1 MRRFLSSCLFV
12 LLSLRAAAAPSG
24 YGRVSGGFQ
33 SDVLWARDGFYANNY
48 LKLDYVLGRFSAGIQ
63 AEYYPSPLP
72 GYGQDLKGIGLP
84 GKYLAWNDTLWSLTA
99 GDFYDQFG
107 TGVLFR
113 SWEDRNLGWNNSLG
127 GGRLAFHTP
136 DNLLSVKVMG
146 GWRRRGLWY
155 GEIPLAGMETGL
167 HWKGFTIQGSGLYR
181 GDTWGWSA
189 LAGWEHEG
197 FTTRA
202 EWVGRRGGANAQ
214 TLEAGFASGKWS
226 STLTIRRLRKMTDPL
241 GLNYLPSLSMQQS
254 YMLAALNPYTP
265 YTEGE
270 LGAAA
275 DFYYRL
281 KTWRFHVN
289 GTMIYALPEALPH
302 QDVLR
307 MAYRELNVKAE
318 NRWSRRIKTVVFVS
332 IQELSPSHGDLRATE
347 FQNVF
352 VLDGLFRL
360 TDRLSLKTCLQYL
373 YSQEL
378 TRDWMGAVLEL
389 TSTDGWGVHVQDMY
403 NHGSTKEHYY
413 EAGLSWTRG
422 AFKAALSYGRQRAG
436 LICSGGVCRWQP
448 EYTGGLLRLQYNF

>member
-136 DNLLSVKVMG
+136 DNLLFVKVLG

-167 HWKGFTIQGSGLYR
+167 HW
-181 GDTWGWSA
+181 
-189 LAGWEHEG
+189 
-197 FTTRA
+197 
-202 EWVGRRGGANAQ
+202 
-214 TLEAGFASGKWS
+214 
-226 STLTIRRLRKMTDPL
+226 
-241 GLNYLPSLSMQQS
+241 
-254 YMLAALNPYTP
+254 
-265 YTEGE
+265 
-270 LGAAA
+270 
-275 DFYYRL
+275 
-281 KTWRFHVN
+281 
-289 GTMIYALPEALPH
+289 
-302 QDVLR
+302 
-307 MAYRELNVKAE
+307 
-318 NRWSRRIKTVVFVS
+318 
-332 IQELSPSHGDLRATE
+332 
-347 FQNVF
+347 
-352 VLDGLFRL
+352 
-360 TDRLSLKTCLQYL
+360 
-373 YSQEL
+373 
-378 TRDWMGAVLEL
+378 
-389 TSTDGWGVHVQDMY
+389 
-403 NHGSTKEHYY
+403 
-413 EAGLSWTRG
+413 
-422 AFKAALSYGRQRAG
+422 
-436 LICSGGVCRWQP
+436 
-448 EYTGGLLRLQYNF
+448 